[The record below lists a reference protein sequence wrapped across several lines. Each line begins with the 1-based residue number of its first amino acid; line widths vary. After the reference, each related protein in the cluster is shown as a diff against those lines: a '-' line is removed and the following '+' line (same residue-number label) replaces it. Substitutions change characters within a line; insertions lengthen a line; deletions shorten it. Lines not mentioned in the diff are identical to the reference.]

1 MESFQDML
9 KGMIINILLP
19 YFNVLLKMAAN
30 LLNTNSTKISDLWIQ
45 L

>member
-9 KGMIINILLP
+9 KGMIINILLA

-30 LLNTNSTKISDLWIQ
+30 LQNTNSTKISGLWIQ